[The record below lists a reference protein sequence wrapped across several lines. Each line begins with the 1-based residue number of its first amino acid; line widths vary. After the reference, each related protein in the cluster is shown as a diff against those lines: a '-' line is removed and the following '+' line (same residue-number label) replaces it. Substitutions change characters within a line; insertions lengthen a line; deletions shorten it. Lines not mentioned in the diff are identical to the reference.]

1 MCRHCRR
8 AGSAATPKWLL
19 NNTGLIRKSGYR
31 FPKRSCPTK
40 DVSEFTTMAKAANI
54 IKVEQTGS
62 AIRRHHSQRA
72 TLIGLKLN
80 KIGRVTELQDTP
92 AVRGMI
98 AKVQH
103 LVRIVDE
110 K

>member
-1 MCRHCRR
+1 
-8 AGSAATPKWLL
+8 
-19 NNTGLIRKSGYR
+19 
-31 FPKRSCPTK
+31 
-40 DVSEFTTMAKAANI
+40 MAKAAKT

-62 AIRRHHSQRA
+62 AIRRHHSQRS

-80 KIGRVTELQDTP
+80 KIGRTVELPDTP
-92 AVRGMI
+92 EVRGMI

-103 LVRIVDE
+103 IVRVVGD